1 MKAQE
6 KSGLMRQPEAFLKAR
21 FSCRTAGHFQL
32 NRYPQTHRNGLIHKK
47 YAKFEHRFLNYPSLS
62 RLYDD
67 WCRKPES
74 LKHRFSQKVT
84 QKEQPTAWIM

>member
-1 MKAQE
+1 
-6 KSGLMRQPEAFLKAR
+6 
-21 FSCRTAGHFQL
+21 
-32 NRYPQTHRNGLIHKK
+32 
-47 YAKFEHRFLNYPSLS
+47 LNYPSLS

-84 QKEQPTAWIM
+84 QKEQPTALIM